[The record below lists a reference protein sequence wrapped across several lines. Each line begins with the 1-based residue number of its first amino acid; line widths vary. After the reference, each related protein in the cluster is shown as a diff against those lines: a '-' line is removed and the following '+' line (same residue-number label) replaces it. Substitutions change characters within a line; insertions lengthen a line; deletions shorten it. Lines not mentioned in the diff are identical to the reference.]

1 MKEST
6 NLEGRLRYTWREKP
20 VQLNGFICTS
30 QQTGFLQNLLKGV
43 WHHGAF
49 HQGPQPGLC
58 FRLLQKNRAN
68 ILLPPSRMFSEGGT
82 RYPLYLKGEEGSHNA
97 SRKSGVP
104 SFHKFYYCYFFKPG
118 SFSTSLLEQW
128 SLRVSSALHLLTFKL
143 RALQHSHYVLGILTE
158 RVAGRTFHSH
168 STPVTSTEM
177 VCMEKYLSGS
187 IWCIFRSSFKAI

>member
-1 MKEST
+1 MCLSKMKEST
-6 NLEGRLRYTWREKP
+6 NLEGRLHYMGREKP

-97 SRKSGVP
+97 SRKCGVP

-118 SFSTSLLEQW
+118 SFSTSPLELW
-128 SLRVSSALHLLTFKL
+128 SSPGFLCFASTDIQTPGSPTQSLCAGHLD
-143 RALQHSHYVLGILTE
+143 RE
-158 RVAGRTFHSH
+158 
-168 STPVTSTEM
+168 
-177 VCMEKYLSGS
+177 SG
-187 IWCIFRSSFKAI
+187 W